1 MKKTVIIFGLI
12 SGAISSL
19 LMAGTIPM
27 ANRIG
32 FDRAEWLGYTTIVLS
47 MLLVFFGVRS
57 YRENVSEGHIT
68 FWKAFVV
75 GLCITVISCALY
87 TATWELLERSAY
99 PDFMDKYAAA
109 EIAKAQASGAS
120 AHEIELEIE
129 AIEGMKAMYA
139 NPLYNTAMTFMEPFP
154 VGLLVTLISAAALR
168 KKARPESAQQAIA

>member
-75 GLCITVISCALY
+75 GLCI
-87 TATWELLERSAY
+87 
-99 PDFMDKYAAA
+99 
-109 EIAKAQASGAS
+109 
-120 AHEIELEIE
+120 
-129 AIEGMKAMYA
+129 
-139 NPLYNTAMTFMEPFP
+139 
-154 VGLLVTLISAAALR
+154 
-168 KKARPESAQQAIA
+168 